1 MIAVVKDEE
10 IQRIGYYAV
19 IPATVLFNERLK
31 PNEKLLYA
39 LITALS
45 NKEGYCY
52 ASNKYLGE
60 KLGVDPVT
68 VSRWIT
74 DLRRNNYVF
83 VDIMRNE
90 KKEIICR
97 RIFPNDVPYRLNN
110 QYPYILKDQEGI
122 DEKVKD
128 NNIIDNNI
136 NTHTVSKEIFLE
148 NVYLYDFE
156 YKELVNEYGETKA
169 KKCIEELSL
178 YKKSK
183 GVEYK
188 SDFATIKRWVVA
200 RVEEIE
206 ERQEKRSNNKKKSNR
221 FNYEQRQYSAEF
233 FESLYD
239 NIPPMTSSNSEED
252 EMDL

>member
-60 KLGVDPVT
+60 KLGVDSVT

-110 QYPYILKDQEGI
+110 QYPYILKNQEGI

-136 NTHTVSKEIFLE
+136 NTHTVRKEKFNE
-148 NVYLYDFE
+148 NVFLYDYE
-156 YKELVNEYGETKA
+156 YKKLVEEYGENKN
-169 KKCIEELSL
+169 KKCIVELC
-178 YKKSK
+178 
-183 GVEYK
+183 
-188 SDFATIKRWVVA
+188 
-200 RVEEIE
+200 
-206 ERQEKRSNNKKKSNR
+206 
-221 FNYEQRQYSAEF
+221 F
-233 FESLYD
+233 FYV
-239 NIPPMTSSNSEED
+239 I
-252 EMDL
+252 

>member
-1 MIAVVKDEE
+1 MRKWEIWFKYGGNKNVLDRINYRTNSRSKYKLDIICLYNCRKVIAIVKDEE

-19 IPATVLFNERLK
+19 ILATVLFNERLK

-110 QYPYILKDQEGI
+110 QYPYILKDQEG
-122 DEKVKD
+122 
-128 NNIIDNNI
+128 N
-136 NTHTVSKEIFLE
+136 
-148 NVYLYDFE
+148 
-156 YKELVNEYGETKA
+156 
-169 KKCIEELSL
+169 
-178 YKKSK
+178 
-183 GVEYK
+183 YK
-188 SDFATIKRWVVA
+188 SW
-200 RVEEIE
+200 RVG
-206 ERQEKRSNNKKKSNR
+206 SKKK
-221 FNYEQRQYSAEF
+221 
-233 FESLYD
+233 
-239 NIPPMTSSNSEED
+239 
-252 EMDL
+252 